1 MKIELKNVKF
11 YLGMSEETIAFN
23 ASLYVDG
30 KKVGD
35 AKNRGTGGANS
46 IWVGTKDGKYDS
58 DLVEKMKA
66 EAATHTWLYGI
77 ETHKHSLDS
86 YISTLVDKFLEQREL
101 KKKTLYRKP
110 GYTYEEGE
118 YHVVKRKYD
127 ESIKNYLV
135 KTYGEGVEILNEKG
149 GE

>member
-1 MKIELKNVKF
+1 MKIELKNVKV

-35 AKNRGTGGANS
+35 AKNSGTGGANS

-86 YISTLVDKFLEQREL
+86 YISTLVDKFLEQR
-101 KKKTLYRKP
+101 
-110 GYTYEEGE
+110 
-118 YHVVKRKYD
+118 
-127 ESIKNYLV
+127 
-135 KTYGEGVEILNEKG
+135 
-149 GE
+149 